1 MAMLSNVINSQPLLK
16 FLYSSLLGAKS
27 AKQTAGFRSWHY
39 DVIVIVLG
47 VIVGIIILATIIR
60 AFYLYRRDKF
70 R

>member
-1 MAMLSNVINSQPLLK
+1 MLSNVINSQPLLK
-16 FLYSSLLGAKS
+16 FLYSPLLGAKS